1 MLLHGGASEPPGW
14 QLPDGGPPDDH
25 TTLRPA
31 AADAASI
38 HCHPAKR
45 RLWSG
50 GWLASTCPLGPAGR
64 PLRSE
69 GRGAEDGE
77 RGKDSVETGGVEHL
91 EVEDWWRTKGWRLE
105 AAGAKESSVV
115 GR

>member
-1 MLLHGGASEPPGW
+1 M
-14 QLPDGGPPDDH
+14 
-25 TTLRPA
+25 
-31 AADAASI
+31 
-38 HCHPAKR
+38 
-45 RLWSG
+45 
-50 GWLASTCPLGPAGR
+50 CPLGPAGR
-64 PLRSE
+64 PLCSE

-91 EVEDWWRTKGWRLE
+91 EVGDWWRTKGWRLE